1 MAYKFQLG
9 SAKLGGSVTSTG
21 TISGSVVDSQGAL
34 SGASIQIDDASGIAG
49 DALEDNG
56 AGSLRIAAGGVTNA
70 MLSGAIEG
78 SKIAD
83 GAIGN
88 TQLSGNI
95 AADKLALGDGLDS
108 AAGALTVQVDD
119 SSVQVNGSNQLEI
132 KAGGVT
138 NAMLSG
144 AIDADKLRL
153 GGTVESSGGELDV
166 KFGAGLDADGVSGLI
181 IAAGGV
187 TNSML
192 SGAIAADKLKIDTN
206 HFIANVN
213 NEQLEINFNA
223 SGGVTVKP
231 TTGLEVKVAASG
243 ALQVDG
249 SGLDLKS
256 TITGSRTFSNDVT
269 VNGNFTV
276 LGSTFSASVGTL
288 IIEDALINVGD
299 GSSAFAQ
306 DYGIQFGSAGS
317 EWASL
322 KTDSDA
328 GFNNLSSSL
337 PLLAPALATDD
348 WSITSTHISG
358 NLPVSAS
365 AFYGDGSGLTGIS
378 ATTVKLSHGIIDSS
392 AGGTANINTKVTVT
406 DSNSQAITLTLPSIS
421 PSDKG
426 TMYIVKRKGSNNVT
440 ITSAASSQLIE
451 FLDQDIVL
459 ETDGAAVT
467 LLASEN
473 GLSGSWI
480 IV

>member
-144 AIDADKLRL
+144 AI
-153 GGTVESSGGELDV
+153 G
-166 KFGAGLDADGVSGLI
+166 
-181 IAAGGV
+181 
-187 TNSML
+187 
-192 SGAIAADKLKIDTN
+192 ADKLKIDTN

-328 GFNNLSSSL
+328 GFDNLSSSL
-337 PLLAPALATDD
+337 PLLAPVLATDD
-348 WSITSTHISG
+348 WTISSTHISG